1 MPPKKGAV
9 VKPKRQAR
17 KRKRKSSM
25 SEAQWQEH
33 QRQVWRERQQK
44 YRARKE
50 AEEDADANEE
60 SEEETDVVA
69 AKLVEPSDDS
79 YIHSIDTELMKQLVS
94 WHNRYSK
101 EEIEAIELNGMESET
116 KFTDHGAKLGGIL
129 KQFLETLLP
138 GFIVSHLQARLGT
151 MTHAAYFQP
160 KAARQTRNSGAA
172 NAGAFD
178 YDNVRVLIIPGI
190 YCSCCM
196 RFVF

>member
-9 VKPKRQAR
+9 KKPKRQAR

-50 AEEDADANEE
+50 AEEDAGASEE
-60 SEEETDVVA
+60 SEDESDIVL
-69 AKLVEPSDDS
+69 AKLALPSDDS

-94 WHNRYSK
+94 WHNRYSN
-101 EEIEAIELNGMESET
+101 EEIELNVMESEA
-116 KFTDHGAKLGGIL
+116 KFSDHGAILGGIL
-129 KQFLETLLP
+129 EQFLETLLP
-138 GFIVSHLQARLGT
+138 GFIVSQLQARLGT

-160 KAARQTRNSGAA
+160 KAARSTRNSGAA

-178 YDNVRVLIIPGI
+178 YDNVKVLIIPGI
-190 YCSCCM
+190 YCLCFM